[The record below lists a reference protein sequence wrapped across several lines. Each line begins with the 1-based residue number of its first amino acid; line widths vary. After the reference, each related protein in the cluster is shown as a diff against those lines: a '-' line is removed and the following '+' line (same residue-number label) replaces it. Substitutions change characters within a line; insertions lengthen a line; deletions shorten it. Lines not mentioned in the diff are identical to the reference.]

1 MRAVTESSSTPV
13 LRLPGQKLVR
23 HKAEEMPDSHGGFEN
38 LRARPK
44 PKALHG
50 LPNAPNDFGRGVVSI
65 GSRSAR
71 GVIFGRG
78 QQFAEFRGR
87 MLPFGG
93 RVGAEG
99 IRHRAPAGVFHEQ
112 GFLRVGRRAAFGFN
126 ALQRADGFDIVESLV
141 AQAAFA
147 DP

>member
-1 MRAVTESSSTPV
+1 
-13 LRLPGQKLVR
+13 
-23 HKAEEMPDSHGGFEN
+23 
-38 LRARPK
+38 
-44 PKALHG
+44 
-50 LPNAPNDFGRGVVSI
+50 
-65 GSRSAR
+65 
-71 GVIFGRG
+71 
-78 QQFAEFRGR
+78 

-112 GFLRVGRRAAFGFN
+112 GFFRVGRRAAFGLD

-147 DP
+147 DS